1 MRNPWLH
8 MGARPNKS
16 TSQLVLLRYLSILPY
31 KLKTTNE
38 QLTYRA
44 GLVNISQAMKNL
56 ELSKNI
62 ENCFPIPISKRR
74 ISSPFI
80 SFGFGQFTK
89 LPVYSLYSSGC
100 NNFRQKK
107 TTYSR
112 VDGF

>member
-1 MRNPWLH
+1 

-62 ENCFPIPISKRR
+62 ENRFPIPKSKRR
-74 ISSPFI
+74 
-80 SFGFGQFTK
+80 
-89 LPVYSLYSSGC
+89 C
-100 NNFRQKK
+100 NITITIINSHREETFLA
-107 TTYSR
+107 
-112 VDGF
+112 